1 MNKIIPTEGNMLKAG
16 DECKN
21 YEHRFRQL
29 NVGWLDG
36 WLFILSKNCWVINVH
51 EITFKREKVAW
62 IKIVFQLRLSWSL
75 RTPSGSWRSTPRG
88 TGLSWT
94 WMCRFWEQ
102 LGETSF
108 SAIVFTTFQ
117 GNADELKR
125 LLEKA
130 RKNQQGLE
138 AFGDMN
144 IDKFEWV
151 SIRQPTKKFPTKALY
166 VTKAIIHTPSF

>member
-1 MNKIIPTEGNMLKAG
+1 M
-16 DECKN
+16 
-21 YEHRFRQL
+21 
-29 NVGWLDG
+29 
-36 WLFILSKNCWVINVH
+36 FI
-51 EITFKREKVAW
+51 
-62 IKIVFQLRLSWSL
+62 
-75 RTPSGSWRSTPRG
+75 
-88 TGLSWT
+88 
-94 WMCRFWEQ
+94 
-102 LGETSF
+102 
-108 SAIVFTTFQ
+108 TFQ

-166 VTKAIIHTPSF
+166 VTKAIIQYTFFLNSTLADGWRQEGEDSHNHILRNFPVIILRLVVDLTILPFPPLVLN

>member
-1 MNKIIPTEGNMLKAG
+1 M
-16 DECKN
+16 
-21 YEHRFRQL
+21 
-29 NVGWLDG
+29 
-36 WLFILSKNCWVINVH
+36 FI
-51 EITFKREKVAW
+51 
-62 IKIVFQLRLSWSL
+62 
-75 RTPSGSWRSTPRG
+75 
-88 TGLSWT
+88 
-94 WMCRFWEQ
+94 
-102 LGETSF
+102 
-108 SAIVFTTFQ
+108 TFQ

-151 SIRQPTKKFPTKALY
+151 SIRQPTKEFLTKALY